1 MIMKM
6 KNKKPRKGNSGKE
19 RNVWKIVSMV
29 FIALFIVILAWGLM
43 STRPRPTFT
52 EPTQEQMNMAET
64 IVAQDLQAKGDN
76 ISNYEVFVTN
86 RIVGL
91 FGIPHPSNEEPAI
104 NQIKSPGEAGNFRNI
119 QVSLRGNT
127 TAYLYIVNID
137 SGKILMRSFT
147 EWFNG

>member
-1 MIMKM
+1 MFM
-6 KNKKPRKGNSGKE
+6 KNMKGRKGNSRKE
-19 RNVWKIVSMV
+19 RNMWKMVSLV
-29 FIALFIVILAWGLM
+29 FIALFILILAWGLM
-43 STRPRPTFT
+43 NTRPRPTFT
-52 EPTQEQMNMAET
+52 EPTQEQIDAAKT
-64 IVAQDLQAKGDN
+64 IVAQDLQARGDN

-91 FGIPHPSNEEPAI
+91 FGMPHPSNEEPAI
-104 NQIKSPGEAGNFRNI
+104 NHIKPGDFRNI